1 MTLKQLEAF
10 YWAVTCESFSIAAM
24 RLHLSQSSLS
34 KRIKE
39 LESSLGKEL
48 FDRNSRRAQ
57 LTPAGRALLPHA
69 RQLLTSAEHIKA
81 TLGSEESVRGTCR
94 FGVGEIAASS
104 WLPRFVAKV
113 KHQFPELLL
122 EPYVELGRELEA
134 KLLAGELDF
143 AMIAMRSTH
152 PQLECQR
159 LTNAEFIW
167 AVSSGLT
174 LSARHAED
182 LLPLLPIISLHKSAG
197 TQRILDTWLQSQ
209 QCRHPPIIT
218 CNNLSSMAGLTA
230 AGLGMSYFPKGWLR
244 PLIDKDILRIVPTR
258 TPLRKLDYYF
268 HWRTDDTRPF
278 IRKLRSLMASHADYG
293 TSVLQL

>member
-10 YWAVTCESFSIAAM
+10 YWAATCESFSVAAM

-57 LTPAGRALLPHA
+57 LTTAGRALLPQA
-69 RQLLTSAEHIKA
+69 RQLLTSAEHIMA
-81 TLGSEESVRGTCR
+81 TLGSEENVRGTCR

-113 KHQFPELLL
+113 KQQFPELLL
-122 EPYVELGRELEA
+122 EPYVELGREMEA
-134 KLLAGELDF
+134 KLIAGELDF

-159 LTNAEFIW
+159 LTSADFVW
-167 AVSSGLT
+167 ATSSSLT
-174 LSARHAED
+174 YQARYAED
-182 LLPLLPIISLHKSAG
+182 LLAVLPIITLHKTAG
-197 TQRILDTWLQSQ
+197 TQRILDTWLRSQ
-209 QCRHPPIIT
+209 QHQHPSIMV
-218 CNNLSSMAGLTA
+218 CNNMSSMAGLTA

-244 PLIDKDILRIVPTR
+244 PLVDKDILRIMPSR
-258 TPLRKLDYYF
+258 TPLRKLEYYF

-278 IRKLRSLMASHADYG
+278 IPKLRSLMASHADHC